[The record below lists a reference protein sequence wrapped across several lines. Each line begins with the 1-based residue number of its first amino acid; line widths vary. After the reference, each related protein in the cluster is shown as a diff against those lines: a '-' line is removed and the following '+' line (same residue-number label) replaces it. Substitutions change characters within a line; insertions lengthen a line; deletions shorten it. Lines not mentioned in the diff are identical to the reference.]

1 LSLWWLLWHDFG
13 VELAGQCPTLEP
25 ARERFVL
32 GVARRALWL
41 HMKCRGRSSVLGT
54 GDPLGHDV
62 AQPIASP
69 KILNSF
75 HYITSH
81 CITHHIQAMQTTSEF
96 TLNLMANSWA
106 RILAGTRRAIAL
118 LKSGDHSLRENV
130 TGLPET
136 RRQDKANKTR
146 QDKTRPVNVVCDKHG
161 SVLTICSGSRLRHGA
176 WPPLPL
182 EL

>member
-1 LSLWWLLWHDFG
+1 MPRKK
-13 VELAGQCPTLEP
+13 QCTRDERPTWSRCRP
-25 ARERFVL
+25 ADRFSENSEV
-32 GVARRALWL
+32 V
-41 HMKCRGRSSVLGT
+41 SS
-54 GDPLGHDV
+54 H
-62 AQPIASP
+62 
-69 KILNSF
+69 
-75 HYITSH
+75 HTSH
-81 CITHHIQAMQTTSEF
+81 CITHHIQAMQTTREF

-136 RRQDKANKTR
+136 RQEDKTRRQDKTRQDKTR

-176 WPPLPL
+176 WPPLPQ